1 MFTVIC
7 YVFKKKT
14 DRQTLKINEAS
25 DQKTVF
31 DKKYL
36 NKIIHKK
43 VFISYD
49 RKMTVLVIINVKLS
63 KNDTRSNG
71 HK

>member
-7 YVFKKKT
+7 YVFLKKT

-31 DKKYL
+31 DKKYV

-49 RKMTVLVIINVKLS
+49 RKMTRLVIKIAKLS
-63 KNDTRSNG
+63 KNDMRSNS
-71 HK
+71 HM

>member
-7 YVFKKKT
+7 YVFLKKT

-31 DKKYL
+31 DKKYV

-43 VFISYD
+43 VLISYD
-49 RKMTVLVIINVKLS
+49 RKMTILVIINVKLS